1 MSQGIND
8 AGWFI
13 VSELPDCLI
22 LSKAKDPV
30 RCVIL
35 SKAKDL
41 SALTQEH
48 EHHKFPND
56 FIFLSKAKDPT

>member
-1 MSQGIND
+1 MLGGGGACAVLLPFPIQHLIVGI
-8 AGWFI
+8 
-13 VSELPDCLI
+13 P
-22 LSKAKDPV
+22 
-30 RCVIL
+30 IL

-56 FIFLSKAKDPT
+56 VIFLSKAKGPA